1 MTNWREVIHAHQED
15 PEPPAPLDGWVIG
28 ALCFALL
35 FTVTVIVLLVGVTV
49 SIVGLL
55 G

>member
-1 MTNWREVIHAHQED
+1 MTNWREVIHAHQEE
-15 PEPPAPLDGWVIG
+15 PEPEPLDGWMIG